1 MELTRRGFL
10 KLSGASAAGVALG
23 SLGLKGVAVA
33 APEGGEL
40 AINKAKETFSVCG
53 YCSVGCSLIVHAAD
67 KKVINIEGDPDSPI
81 NEGTLCS
88 KGQAVRQIADSP
100 WRITKPLYR
109 APGGD
114 AWVEKDWDWC
124 LDEIAKK
131 VKKTRDKGFQAKS
144 KAKIKDASGKETEQE
159 VTVNRCNNIAS
170 VGSAA
175 MDNEECYLYQKWL
188 RSLGLVYIE
197 HQARI

>member
-10 KLSGASAAGVALG
+10 KLSGAGAAGVALG
-23 SLGLKGVAVA
+23 SLGLKGMAQA
-33 APEGGEL
+33 APELGEL
-40 AINKAKETFSVCG
+40 AITKAKETTSVCG
-53 YCSVGCSLIVHAAD
+53 YCSVGCSLIVHAVD
-67 KKVINIEGDPDSPI
+67 GKVINMEGDPDSPI

-109 APGGD
+109 APG
-114 AWVEKDWDWC
+114 AESWEEKDWEWC

-131 VKKTRDKGFQAKS
+131 TKAARDKGFVEKN
-144 KAKIKDASGKETEQE
+144 KDG
-159 VTVNRCNNIAS
+159 VTVNRCMNLAS

>member
-1 MELTRRGFL
+1 MNITRRGFL
-10 KLSGASAAGVALG
+10 KLSGVTAAGAALG
-23 SLGLKGVAVA
+23 GLGLKGMASA
-33 APEGGEL
+33 ANAPEL
-40 AINKAKETFSVCG
+40 AIKSAKETTSVCG
-53 YCSVGCSLIVHAAD
+53 YCSVGCSLIVHTANG
-67 KKVINIEGDPDSPI
+67 KVINMEGDPDSPI

-88 KGQAVRQIADSP
+88 KGQAIRQIADSP

-109 APGGD
+109 APNSD
-114 AWVEKDWDWC
+114 KWEEKDWEWC
-124 LDEIAKK
+124 LDQIAEK
-131 VKKTRDKGFQAKS
+131 VKAARDAGFVEKNKNGA
-144 KAKIKDASGKETEQE
+144 
-159 VTVNRCNNIAS
+159 VVNRCESLAS

>member
-1 MELTRRGFL
+1 M
-10 KLSGASAAGVALG
+10 
-23 SLGLKGVAVA
+23 
-33 APEGGEL
+33 
-40 AINKAKETFSVCG
+40 
-53 YCSVGCSLIVHAAD
+53 
-67 KKVINIEGDPDSPI
+67 EGDPDSPI

-88 KGQAVRQIADSP
+88 KGQAIKQIADSP

-109 APGGD
+109 APG
-114 AWVEKDWDWC
+114 AESWEEKDWEWC

-131 VKKTRDKGFQAKS
+131 TKAARDKGFVQKN
-144 KAKIKDASGKETEQE
+144 KDG
-159 VTVNRCNNIAS
+159 VTVNRCMSLAS